1 MYMED
6 RQTKDVKTLVQMMT
20 VMMEVMTRVKA
31 QMTGLRGAG
40 GWRRHAACSQ
50 DWLEGCPRVL
60 TWTFRSTGL
69 YVLQGVRCRCEV

>member
-50 DWLEGCPRVL
+50 DWLEGCPRGSHMDVQVY
-60 TWTFRSTGL
+60 RSLCTP
-69 YVLQGVRCRCEV
+69 RREV